1 MSITE
6 QVNSIQQLIRTT
18 EISCQRPPGTVH
30 LLGVSKGR
38 TAEEIEQAYTAG
50 LSDFG
55 ESYLQE
61 ALSKI
66 QALATLPL
74 CWHFIGPIQS
84 NKTNPIANHFAWV
97 HSVSRHKIA
106 LQLNDAR
113 PKTLPPL
120 NICIQVN
127 LDDEET
133 KAGIKP
139 NDLAELA
146 YYVLQLPRLHLRGLM
161 AIPKRQLDEQQQY
174 LSFIR
179 LNQLLHTLNQQLNI
193 CMDTLSMGM
202 SGDIK
207 AAIRAGSTMVRVGTA
222 IFGGNTRE
230 N

>member
-1 MSITE
+1 MSIIE

-61 ALSKI
+61 SLSKI

-113 PKTLPPL
+113 PETLPPL

-179 LNQLLHTLNQQLNI
+179 LNQLLHTLNQQLNN

-202 SGDIK
+202 SGDMK